1 MTATLD
7 DFMRLPEG
15 TLAEFIGGEIL
26 MSPSP
31 KTRHQRIVS
40 SLHLALA
47 PFVRERRLGEVFV
60 APFDV
65 HLPNGDVVQPD
76 LLFVSTAR
84 SGIVQDWVWGAPDL
98 VVEVISPETRR
109 RDLDVKADL
118 YLGNGV
124 LEVWLVDPDAK
135 SVEIRAPRGTERL
148 DVVRSPLLPG
158 FELPA
163 AGLFVGLERRV

>member
-1 MTATLD
+1 MTATLE

-31 KTRHQRIVS
+31 KTRHQRLVTE
-40 SLHLALA
+40 LFLALGN
-47 PFVRERRLGEVFV
+47 FVRRNRTGEVFV

-65 HLPNGDVVQPD
+65 HLQNGDVVQPD
-76 LLFVSTAR
+76 LLYVSKAR
-84 SGIVQDWVWGAPDL
+84 SGIVQDWVRGAPDL
-98 VVEVISPETRR
+98 VVEVLSPEMRR
-109 RDLDVKADL
+109 RDFDVKADL

-135 SVEIRAPRGTERL
+135 SVEIRAPRGTERVE
-148 DVVRSPLLPG
+148 VVRSPLLPG
-158 FELPA
+158 FELPTA
-163 AGLFVGLERRV
+163 ELF